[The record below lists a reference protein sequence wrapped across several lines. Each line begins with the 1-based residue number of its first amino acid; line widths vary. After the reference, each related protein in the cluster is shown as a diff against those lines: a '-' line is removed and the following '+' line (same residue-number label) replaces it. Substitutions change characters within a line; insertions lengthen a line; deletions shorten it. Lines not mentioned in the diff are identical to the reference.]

1 MTSVTL
7 APYTSDQRD
16 ALCALAVGP
25 EQERFSSQ
33 PRLLLENPQDGIDV
47 HLIYVDATLVGMFRI
62 DRDFSREHPQVPSG
76 AYGLRSMIIDQRHQG
91 RGIGTAMIRALPAY
105 MAQRYPQATQIYLT
119 VNLRNPGARRS
130 YLNGG
135 FTDTGEHY
143 LGGDAGPQHI
153 LRMNL

>member
-7 APYTSDQRD
+7 TPFTDDQR
-16 ALCALAVGP
+16 AAVSALAVAP
-25 EQERFSSQ
+25 DQVQFSGQ
-33 PRLLLENPQDGIDV
+33 PAQMIQPQDRIDV
-47 HLIYVDATLVGMFRI
+47 HLIHADATLVGMFRI
-62 DRDFSREHPQVPSG
+62 DHDFAREHPQVPSG
-76 AYGLRSMIIDQRHQG
+76 AYGLRSMIVDQHHQG

-105 MAQRYPQATQIYLT
+105 MAQHYPAAAQIYLT

-143 LGGDAGPQHI
+143 LGGDVGPQHI
-153 LRMNL
+153 LRMDL